1 MLLLGYV
8 LFILNYIC
16 YCSSRY
22 CKEKK
27 YMLTLELVAKILT
40 IISMYCFGSLSGAY
54 IFIVGFVN
62 IIVRTILE
70 YKELDLKFLFFVFE
84 FLYIVITVI
93 TLAGVSSILVF
104 TSSSISLFSLWFLPP
119 QKMRVVGIYNSFIH
133 LFYQLSIKNYAG
145 FLECFVILSNLTS
158 YLKYKRSGLTYQVN
172 VDNY

>member
-1 MLLLGYV
+1 M
-8 LFILNYIC
+8 
-16 YCSSRY
+16 
-22 CKEKK
+22 
-27 YMLTLELVAKILT
+27 
-40 IISMYCFGSLSGAY
+40 
-54 IFIVGFVN
+54 
-62 IIVRTILE
+62 
-70 YKELDLKFLFFVFE
+70 FE

-93 TLAGVSSILVF
+93 TFAGVSSILVF